1 MDKKCKNCIKDD
13 IGCNVIKQLRKEVL
27 KIKVNRS
34 YLHII
39 ALFICALG
47 LFVAGLFAFRTF
59 CPAPSAKNVVYNI
72 KISGEKNISGD
83 VKAEIKKE
91 LAEALIEVENRA
103 VAAYNEKFTILLTV
117 LTIFGI
123 AWPLV
128 VAILQLRFNEGEL
141 TKIKEAEEKAT
152 TANELA
158 NDMKKS
164 MEEFEGRMNTSFTA
178 QLDIQNAIQ
187 ESSQEIEQLKI
198 GLCREI
204 SIIYSELGTVCVLNL
219 KQISNLNE
227 AFVRLIIDMGFS
239 SLKYVC
245 QLGDTPDAALELI
258 NCVYTLKTPL
268 FSKKENQ
275 DYLNK
280 KWEKLN
286 KEQLKN
292 ICTDEQ
298 YQALEKMCSVENKKA
313 PGDSK

>member
-1 MDKKCKNCIKDD
+1 MKGKCKNCSMDD
-13 IGCNVIKQLRKEVL
+13 VGCNVIKQLRKDVL

-141 TKIKEAEEKAT
+141 KKIKEAEEKAT

-219 KQISNLNE
+219 KQMSNLNE
-227 AFVRLIIDMGFS
+227 AFVHLIIDMGFS
-239 SLKYVC
+239 SLKYAC

-268 FSKKENQ
+268 FSKMENQ
-275 DYLNK
+275 DFLNK